1 MDKAPNLNQI
11 IFSLEK
17 VEKHNLSKDPQI
29 IEWIDQITDPDFD
42 LVFSLIDLFIDNK
55 GNDQTQ
61 NLILKVLRYN

>member
-11 IFSLEK
+11 IYTLENI
-17 VEKHNLSKDPQI
+17 EKHNLSKDPQI
-29 IEWIDQITDPDFD
+29 IDWIDQITDPDFD

-61 NLILKVLRYN
+61 NLILKVLR